1 MIELNVFSLCHINIR
16 SMKANLTSFE
26 ICLQNLE
33 FEFSVIGITETWLT
47 DSNSDL
53 YNINGFNFVETHRTG
68 RSGGGVGIFLRNN
81 ILYQIRSDLTL
92 NNEFSESIFIEID
105 KDLFTKNRNIIIGVI
120 YRPPNA
126 DLKLFNDD
134 INELLDTLEREHKYC
149 YLVGI
154 YDINLLNYSKHAE
167 TTSFIDI
174 LYAHSFLSLINRP
187 TRVAKESATSI
198 DNIFTNCYSNIDN
211 TLQCLIYTDVSDHF
225 PIVHVDFGM
234 KLLDTDPVMTRRNL
248 CYKKQTE
255 MSWINFIHWVG
266 VTLQW
271 GWQTNRF

>member
-1 MIELNVFSLCHINIR
+1 MIDLNVFLLCHINIR

-53 YNINGFNFVETHRTG
+53 YNINGFNVVETYRTG

-105 KDLFTKNRNIIIGVI
+105 KDLFNKNRNIIIGVI
-120 YRPPNA
+120 YRPPNT

-149 YLVGI
+149 HLTI
-154 YDINLLNYSKHAE
+154 
-167 TTSFIDI
+167 I
-174 LYAHSFLSLINRP
+174 LTCWIIVNMLKLPLSL
-187 TRVAKESATSI
+187 TY
-198 DNIFTNCYSNIDN
+198 CM
-211 TLQCLIYTDVSDHF
+211 
-225 PIVHVDFGM
+225 PILFCH
-234 KLLDTDPVMTRRNL
+234 L
-248 CYKKQTE
+248 
-255 MSWINFIHWVG
+255 
-266 VTLQW
+266 
-271 GWQTNRF
+271 